1 MAFNSV
7 LKEKMNDGKIG
18 IFKFRFEKS
27 HSGSVD
33 ECNADFATFKKN
45 LKLCHGEKNVK
56 GSIERIGGYSSGIS
70 ESWIEVTIRI
80 HDISEKLDKIGSLNV
95 WCDNGWDIK

>member
-45 LKLCHGEKNVK
+45 LKLCHGEKM
-56 GSIERIGGYSSGIS
+56 
-70 ESWIEVTIRI
+70 
-80 HDISEKLDKIGSLNV
+80 
-95 WCDNGWDIK
+95 